1 MNNVNSF
8 LIDWSIRFLE
18 NRDTIKGEIINIEK
32 GKNGF
37 DFIINYKDK
46 INYYI
51 IVPILDTGI
60 LNKIKDDNHYGIFT
74 LNNMGNIGFVLSNWE
89 KLTSFK
95 FLNIYFVN
103 PFSNSD
109 KVWIISPYIH
119 EKVCDKMSLES
130 GLKSMAEMV
139 ETISVEELNKRLNH

>member
-8 LIDWSIRFLE
+8 LIDWSIRFLK
-18 NRDTIKGEIINIEK
+18 NRDAIKGEIVNIEK
-32 GKNGF
+32 GKDGF

-51 IVPILDTGI
+51 IVPILDTDI

-74 LNNMGNIGFVLSNWE
+74 LNNMGNIGFVVSNWE

-95 FLNIYFVN
+95 FLNIHFVN

-109 KVWIISPYIH
+109 KVWTISPYIH
-119 EKVCDKMSLES
+119 EKVCDKLSLES

-139 ETISVEELNKRLNH
+139 GTISVEELNKRLNR